1 MRFGLCFGDFAHAA
15 EKLPLAKEKL
25 GYDYVEVALCKL
37 AEMSDGQV
45 KEFGGA
51 CDAAGLKTEATN
63 VFFSGAAPLTGP
75 HVEEKGLLSYADRA
89 LMKAASLGVKT
100 AVLGSGA
107 ARRVPEGFSKEVA
120 FEQMADIT
128 YKLGETAKPYG
139 ITIVIEPLN
148 RTETNFIHSG
158 EEGLALMRRV
168 GHPNVG
174 ILLDYYHMC
183 VEKEDLAVA
192 AKAAGSGRLGHVHI
206 SSPTRY
212 FPRGKEAEACIP
224 FFAALKKAGYDGR
237 MSAECYGDPFTD
249 DWNSEILRQAL
260 ARA

>member
-1 MRFGLCFGDFAHAA
+1 
-15 EKLPLAKEKL
+15 
-25 GYDYVEVALCKL
+25 
-37 AEMSDGQV
+37 
-45 KEFGGA
+45 
-51 CDAAGLKTEATN
+51 
-63 VFFSGAAPLTGP
+63 
-75 HVEEKGLLSYADRA
+75 
-89 LMKAASLGVKT
+89 
-100 AVLGSGA
+100 
-107 ARRVPEGFSKEVA
+107 
-120 FEQMADIT
+120 
-128 YKLGETAKPYG
+128 
-139 ITIVIEPLN
+139 
-148 RTETNFIHSG
+148 
-158 EEGLALMRRV
+158 MRRV

-183 VEKEDLAVA
+183 VEKEDLAVV

-237 MSAECYGDPFTD
+237 MSAECYGDPFAD